1 MPTIDLT
8 LLGAMQSH
16 KKAILAN
23 WTIPPGKMVKDMGG
37 TMDLVTN
44 NQKSSSNNGT

>member
-16 KKAILAN
+16 KKAILPN
-23 WTIPPGKMVKDMGG
+23 WNYLPGKMVKDMEGA
-37 TMDLVTN
+37 MDLATN
-44 NQKSSSNNGT
+44 NQKTSSNNGT